1 MDPNNFLLLALV
13 APAFIS
19 SLTVH
24 EFAHAWTA
32 YKLGDDT
39 AKQLGRLSLDP
50 LVHLDFWGTAMMVL
64 AILSG
69 WPLIGWAKPV
79 PVNPNN
85 LENRRRDD
93 VLISIAGP
101 ISNLLQAIV
110 WSILLALVLLGLKL
124 SGHNALGEGFNAIFA
139 QGISL
144 NSWVNPVIT
153 AIKYGILIN
162 IALAA
167 FNMIP
172 LPPLDGHWVLMG
184 LEIPSINHA
193 FEVIRPY
200 SFVILIILVALPPFS
215 NYFDYYM
222 MWFIGLAYQFIMWIA
237 MLFV

>member
-1 MDPNNFLLLALV
+1 MDPNKFLLLALV

-24 EFAHAWTA
+24 EFAHAWAA

-39 AKQLGRLSLDP
+39 ARQLGRLSLDP

-79 PVNPNN
+79 PINPNN

-101 ISNLLQAIV
+101 ISNLIQAAV
-110 WSILLALVLLGLKL
+110 WLVLMCVFLGALKL
-124 SGHNALGEGFNAIFA
+124 YGQSVGMASIEAIFDRNP
-139 QGISL
+139 SFS
-144 NSWVNPVIT
+144 SWVPLVMT
-153 AIKYGILIN
+153 AISYGVLIN

-184 LEIPSINHA
+184 LEIPSINRA

-200 SFVILIILVALPPFS
+200 SFLILLVLVALPPFS
-215 NYFDYYM
+215 HYFDVYM
-222 MWFIGLAYQFIMWIA
+222 SWFMGFANTLVDKVTY
-237 MLFV
+237 LFL